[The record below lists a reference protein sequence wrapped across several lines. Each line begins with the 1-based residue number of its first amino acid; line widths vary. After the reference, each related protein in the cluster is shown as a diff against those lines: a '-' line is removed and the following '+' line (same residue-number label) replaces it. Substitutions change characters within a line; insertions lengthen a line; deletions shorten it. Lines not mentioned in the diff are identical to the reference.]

1 GGRHQLRRYD
11 GAGGAVSRR
20 PEAAVRGRL
29 RGGRHNPRGGP
40 RRRWFRGGPARD
52 GGHSLRRLRRAGRGQ
67 GGGCDPAAGRA
78 ELRAGRRDPGELPDG
93 VAGCDPVRDAPGRRA
108 RADPCR
114 GGRLV
119 AFGASSVMSG
129 ERRNLL
135 TAGRAA
141 LRMPRFNLIKQM
153 SASKAV
159 IGLNMLTL
167 WDHIG
172 TVEPWLTPL
181 REMLDDGT
189 VNPVVAEA
197 LPFDR
202 APDAHPF
209 IAERR
214 NGGNGVLTP

>member
-1 GGRHQLRRYD
+1 KRHGAEVYGTASPGKHEAIRRFGVD
-11 GAGGAVSRR
+11 HAV
-20 PEAAVRGRL
+20 
-29 RGGRHNPRGGP
+29 
-40 RRRWFRGGPARD
+40 D
-52 GGHSLRRLRRAGRGQ
+52 YTRAGWERDLPRFDVIMDAI
-67 GGGCDPAAGRA
+67 GGKSFRTSYDLLDP
-78 ELRAGRRDPGELPDG
+78 
-93 VAGCDPVRDAPGRRA
+93 
-108 RADPCR
+108 

-167 WDHIG
+167 WDHRG
-172 TVEPWLTPL
+172 TLEEWITPL